1 MHGRTRTRNVARAA
15 ALVTTLGAL
24 ICFSVPA
31 AATTDAAL
39 ENAIAI
45 TPPAGWVAAPASVA
59 SEEVAQQEQ
68 TIGETVHVEFSAAS
82 KEWTQP
88 NSTNQ
93 LTVTL
98 LAYTP
103 AEIAAIKSAV
113 AAEKASCGAGQS
125 AVTSAVSG
133 LPESKQIVCTTA
145 ASNGSASTYGMIEVG
160 WFNADTYAT
169 VNAIGLPSAQ
179 VASYAREVARTI
191 PTGGFTA
198 SPPGASSSGFPLI
211 AVVVIV
217 LAVVALVAAA
227 VYVRR
232 RRAAVRA
239 RAGPATRQPTEA
251 MPPLPPFR
259 PGQVTPPS
267 VAPGWH
273 PLADDPTKTAYWDG
287 TRWAAYRQW
296 YGHQWVDAAVAQ
308 R

>member
-1 MHGRTRTRNVARAA
+1 
-15 ALVTTLGAL
+15 VTTLGAL
-24 ICFSVPA
+24 LAFAGPA
-31 AATTDAAL
+31 AATSDAAL
-39 ENAIAI
+39 ANAIAI

-59 SEEVAQQEQ
+59 DEQVGQEEQ
-68 TIGETVHVEFSAAS
+68 TIGETVHVEFSAAG

-88 NSTNQ
+88 NSANQ

-103 AEIAAIKSAV
+103 ADIAGIKRAV
-113 AAEKASCGAGQS
+113 AVEKASCDAGQS

-133 LPESKQIVCTTA
+133 LPDSKQIVCTTA
-145 ASNGSASTYGMIEVG
+145 ASNGSASTYGMVEVG
-160 WFNADTYAT
+160 WFTADTYAT

-198 SPPGASSSGFPLI
+198 TPTGVTTSGSRFPLI
-211 AVVVIV
+211 VLVLIV
-217 LAVVALVAAA
+217 LAVAAIIAA
-227 VYVRR
+227 VVFLRR
-232 RRAAVRA
+232 RRAPPAA
-239 RAGPATRQPTEA
+239 AQAGPVTRQPTEA

-259 PGQVTPPS
+259 RGQVTPPS

-273 PLADDPTKTAYWDG
+273 ALPDDPTRTAYWDG

-296 YGHQWVDAAVAQ
+296 DGHQWVDAAAA
-308 R
+308 RR

>member
-1 MHGRTRTRNVARAA
+1 
-15 ALVTTLGAL
+15 VTTLGAL
-24 ICFSVPA
+24 ISFVGPA

-39 ENAIAI
+39 GNAITI
-45 TPPAGWVAAPASVA
+45 TPPAGWVVAPASV
-59 SEEVAQQEQ
+59 SNEEVAQQEQ

-103 AEIAAIKSAV
+103 AEIAKIKSAV
-113 AAEKASCGAGQS
+113 DAEKAPCGAGQS
-125 AVTSAVSG
+125 AVTSSVSG
-133 LPESKQIVCTTA
+133 VAQSKETVCTTA
-145 ASNGSASTYGMIEVG
+145 SSNGSAGTYGMIEVG

-179 VASYAREVARTI
+179 VASYARQVARTI
-191 PTGGFTA
+191 PTGGFSA
-198 SPPGASSSGFPLI
+198 SPPSSGGGFPLI
-211 AVVVIV
+211 EVVVV
-217 LAVVALVAAA
+217 VVAVAAMVAAA
-227 VYVRR
+227 AVVRR
-232 RRAAVRA
+232 RRAAERRA
-239 RAGPATRQPTEA
+239 PAGTVTRQPTEA

-259 PGQVTPPS
+259 PGQAAAPT

-273 PLADDPTKTAYWDG
+273 PLPDDPTKTAYWDG

-296 YGHQWVDAAVAQ
+296 DGHQWVDAAVAQ